1 MKDNRFQLG
10 YRTPLVVRLYNSIK
24 ANLTE
29 SRATFFNP
37 HPFPAK
43 EFDEAAFFHCVD
55 EEASRLF
62 CPNRWK
68 VIQMDWKYNK
78 GRHVHLLS
86 LWLVIYSSQ
95 ILFLV
100 RSMQLPTSADFVFTW
115 QEMKQIRPKLSPL
128 FYGSGST
135 KTIPDSAIKVVPW
148 YHLEAVFHQ
157 YVESNS
163 ASC

>member
-55 EEASRLF
+55 EETSRLF

-68 VIQMDWKYNK
+68 VIQAWIESTTKVDTCIFFLSDSLFTLLKY
-78 GRHVHLLS
+78 
-86 LWLVIYSSQ
+86 Y
-95 ILFLV
+95 F
-100 RSMQLPTSADFVFTW
+100 
-115 QEMKQIRPKLSPL
+115 
-128 FYGSGST
+128 
-135 KTIPDSAIKVVPW
+135 
-148 YHLEAVFHQ
+148 
-157 YVESNS
+157 
-163 ASC
+163 